1 VSVQPPEPAGS
12 STPPA
17 PAHPLRQTRLW
28 ILLTLFLATAC
39 VVGWVVLRN
48 TSADAPRDAAVK
60 AANQGRFTEAEPA
73 LKAAYAKHPDDV
85 EVVEALARGYS
96 ETENAAEAEIYLTRW
111 VELKPLDPNVL
122 RLRYQ
127 FYRKIKAAEKAYAD
141 GKRLL
146 EIEHTDSPVRRQAIA
161 QVRRS
166 LVGQAFSLGHFEDAE
181 NLCQACLRETP
192 ADADLRATLAEIRR
206 VRGDAAG
213 AAAILDQLLKEN
225 PANPRA
231 MFARGNLYLDTGE
244 PEKAVPLLRE
254 VLKSDRSRQRTAG
267 AQLVV
272 ALERTGQTE
281 EAKRVAADVH
291 KLQDVEVYGE
301 AMKSQ
306 PENLEIRVRL
316 AERLLADGHT
326 DEGLA
331 NLKAVLA
338 IDPRCRS
345 AHLALAAHY
354 DKQGQPEK
362 AAEHRRLAGPTP

>member
-1 VSVQPPEPAGS
+1 MSTQLPEPTGAS
-12 STPPA
+12 APPA
-17 PAHPLRQTRLW
+17 PHPVRQTRLW
-28 ILLTLFLATAC
+28 LLLALFLVAAC
-39 VVGWVVLRN
+39 IVGWVVLRD
-48 TSADAPRDAAVK
+48 TRAGAPRDAAVK
-60 AANQGRFTEAEPA
+60 AANQGRFAEAEPG
-73 LKAAYAKHPDDV
+73 LKAAYSKNPDDV
-85 EVVEALARGYS
+85 EVVAALARGYA
-96 ETENAAEAEIYLTRW
+96 ETDNAAEAEIYLTRW

-122 RLRYQ
+122 RSRYE

-146 EIEHTDSPVRRQAIA
+146 EIEHPNSPLRRQAIA
-161 QVRRS
+161 QFRRS
-166 LVGQAFSLGHFEDAE
+166 LVGQAFSLGYFEDAE
-181 NLCQACLRETP
+181 NFCQAALRDAP
-192 ADADLRATLAEIRR
+192 GDADLRAMLAEIRR

-213 AAAILDQLLKEN
+213 AAEILDQLLKEN

-231 MFARGNLYLDTGE
+231 MLARGNLYLDTGE

-254 VLKSDRSRQRTAG
+254 VLKTDRSRQRTAG

-272 ALERTGQTE
+272 ALERTGQVE

-338 IDPRCRS
+338 IDPRNRP

-354 DKQGQPEK
+354 DKQGQTEK